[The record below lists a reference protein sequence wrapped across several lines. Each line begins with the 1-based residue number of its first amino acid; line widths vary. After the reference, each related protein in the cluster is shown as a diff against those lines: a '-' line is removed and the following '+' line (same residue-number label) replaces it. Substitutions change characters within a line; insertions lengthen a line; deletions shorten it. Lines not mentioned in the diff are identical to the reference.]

1 MGGLSSVAQTGTT
14 ETDASAGASRASDL
28 TTAVSASITNSATA
42 TALEEV
48 LDSQSAI
55 NSGLMSKTSAFD
67 SGAPSATDRASS
79 SNSDSEPNSGA
90 LTDELST
97 NSISAAGTLIV
108 SVSGTHAPASS
119 SGAAS
124 QSDSTSASTTFAQ
137 SEWAQ
142 PSDFSASLAG
152 VMSQNNAIVYTIDVT
167 IGDGGITLPVLVDT
181 GSADIWIAASE
192 CENCTAASM
201 VDSGL
206 TLPVGCEEEDKGYGS
221 GSVKGCL
228 VNIDIIIGTYELEQF
243 HVLAASDSQ
252 GFDGTYMSGIFG
264 LAMNKSSINNQAT
277 PMDTL
282 SQLGMI
288 STPEVG
294 FYLTRTESGSELV
307 FGSPHNNPHAD
318 QNKKVTLPK
327 ITTGDGL
334 YRVTMDGFVS
344 HGYMVQSSNGSISME
359 NIEVILDTGTS
370 DIRVPEDMLLPIY
383 AALGNGTY
391 YFDTMTGD
399 LVVPCNSN
407 DDAAL
412 ALQFHGQQFSLSW
425 QDLIANPSSTDANYC
440 YCRIQASPS
449 DISDYLIVGS
459 IFFHN
464 IYHVINTDTG
474 DTTLY
479 GLVD

>member
-1 MGGLSSVAQTGTT
+1 M
-14 ETDASAGASRASDL
+14 
-28 TTAVSASITNSATA
+28 
-42 TALEEV
+42 
-48 LDSQSAI
+48 SQ
-55 NSGLMSKTSAFD
+55 TSAFD
-67 SGAPSATDRASS
+67 SSVPSATDRVSNI
-79 SNSDSEPNSGA
+79 NSDSESNVGTLAVES
-90 LTDELST
+90 ST
-97 NSISAAGTLIV
+97 TSISASDSFIV
-108 SVSGTHAPASS
+108 STSGTHASISSFGAS
-119 SGAAS
+119 S
-124 QSDSTSASTTFAQ
+124 QSDSTSASTTFSQ
-137 SEWAQ
+137 SKWAQ
-142 PSDFSASLAG
+142 PSDSSASLTG

-167 IGDGGITLPVLVDT
+167 IGDGGTTLPVLVDT
-181 GSADIWIAASE
+181 GSADIWIAASK
-192 CENCTAASM
+192 CENCRAASM

-206 TLPVGCEEEDKGYGS
+206 ILPEGCKEEDKGYGS

-228 VNIDIIIGTYELEQF
+228 VNTNITIGTYELEQF

-252 GFDGTYMSGIFG
+252 GFDGSYMSGIFG

-277 PMDTL
+277 PMDIL

-318 QNKKVTLPK
+318 QSKKVTLPK
-327 ITTGDGL
+327 VTTDDGL

-344 HGYMVQSSNGSISME
+344 HGYMVQSSKGSVNME

-391 YFDTMTGD
+391 YSDTMTGD
-399 LVVPCNSN
+399 LVVPCNNN

-412 ALQFHGQQFSLSW
+412 ALQFEGQQFSLSW

-449 DISDYLIVGS
+449 EISDYLIVGS

-464 IYHVINTDTG
+464 VYHVINTDTG
-474 DTTLY
+474 NTTLY